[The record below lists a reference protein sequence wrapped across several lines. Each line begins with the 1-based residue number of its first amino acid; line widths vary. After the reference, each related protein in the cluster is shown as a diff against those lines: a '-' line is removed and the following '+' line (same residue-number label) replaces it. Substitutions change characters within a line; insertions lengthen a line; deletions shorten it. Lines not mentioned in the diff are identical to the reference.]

1 MFAAVCGVCGDFA
14 QMLNVGEIE
23 VFRFSDTENLCSF
36 SGVEE
41 FTSFVEEFQ
50 CVPLFGIMACSEDDA
65 STSLFA
71 GSTCLRRRALPSGR
85 RYGHRVQRRYGS
97 L

>member
-23 VFRFSDTENLCSF
+23 VFRFGDTEDFCSF
-36 SGVEE
+36 SRVEE

-50 CVPLFGIMACSEDDA
+50 CVPLFGIVACSEDDA

-71 GSTCLRRRALPSGR
+71 GYGKFGR
-85 RYGHRVQRRYGS
+85 RCCSKVDIEDIKTHAYQRA
-97 L
+97 